1 MPRASVGQTI
11 AWSSGDLPKPQSLF
25 VSNVIRYWTSF
36 VSSGQFARTLRS
48 FGIATS
54 RGVPYPSSF
63 SSPFA
68 IIGGKRSSSISP
80 HDRYPKRVLSS
91 VLPLSYPKRANGTW
105 VGAGFDRR
113 VLIASISGRARMAAR
128 LTLCTL
134 YLRRAP
140 RYSLEH
146 AGGELTSTMSSAM
159 QAPDLAKVA
168 CQART

>member
-1 MPRASVGQTI
+1 
-11 AWSSGDLPKPQSLF
+11 
-25 VSNVIRYWTSF
+25 
-36 VSSGQFARTLRS
+36 
-48 FGIATS
+48 
-54 RGVPYPSSF
+54 
-63 SSPFA
+63 
-68 IIGGKRSSSISP
+68 
-80 HDRYPKRVLSS
+80 
-91 VLPLSYPKRANGTW
+91 
-105 VGAGFDRR
+105 
-113 VLIASISGRARMAAR
+113 MAAR